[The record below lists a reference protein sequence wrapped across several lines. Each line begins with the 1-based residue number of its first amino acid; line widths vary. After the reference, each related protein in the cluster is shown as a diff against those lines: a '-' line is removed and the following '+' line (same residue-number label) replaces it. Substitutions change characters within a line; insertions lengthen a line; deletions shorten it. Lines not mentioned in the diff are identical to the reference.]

1 MKSILLSGWR
11 WGKCTSRLSWHSSYF
26 SWSQLWLPTW
36 YPLNFEPSIS
46 DFNFWFSDNY
56 ACDIFWFGNK
66 AWLPR
71 SVDCLCAVSQ
81 NTQTVQ
87 NDDSANLQIY
97 IIKMAAY
104 MCIVYGFWKNHISI
118 SKTQWYKRAYEKVSD
133 VPESRVWFASKN
145 LTPCSMH

>member
-1 MKSILLSGWR
+1 MNFVIRFTLRKMHIKALMAFIVFLLV
-11 WGKCTSRLSWHSSYF
+11 TALAPY
-26 SWSQLWLPTW
+26 L
-36 YPLNFEPSIS
+36 IS
-46 DFNFWFSDNY
+46 LEFWAFNFWFSDNY

-66 AWLPR
+66 AWLAR

-104 MCIVYGFWKNHISI
+104 MWIVYGFWKNHISI

-145 LTPCSMH
+145 QTPCRIH